1 MSFLSRF
8 FFFFFVWLFDFCSNF
23 FFPQNSTHFLPV
35 CACAR
40 LLLAP
45 ECLSE
50 LSLCQLQINKAISQ
64 LVRPY
69 NQWRMPSPPSMHFVH
84 RLFQG
89 QSTLPARR
97 QSHSRVFAASIVKKK
112 KKLKN
117 AANKHSEA
125 SCQDPSCATW
135 ATRFQARRC
144 RRLEARPSRALL
156 DAHYGLLVFMKNHS
170 CGWLALSVYE
180 FNDPPVDLCGDGQR
194 RL

>member
-8 FFFFFVWLFDFCSNF
+8 FIFFLPGCLILVLTFFFSKTLPIFC
-23 FFPQNSTHFLPV
+23 L
-35 CACAR
+35 CAR

-69 NQWRMPSPPSMHFVH
+69 NLWRIPSPPPMHFVH

-89 QSTLPARR
+89 QSTLPARC

-112 KKLKN
+112 T
-117 AANKHSEA
+117 NKMR
-125 SCQDPSCATW
+125 QTN
-135 ATRFQARRC
+135 TAR
-144 RRLEARPSRALL
+144 LPAKFRPALPELRGSRP
-156 DAHYGLLVFMKNHS
+156 GLLVQATGSSSIPGAAGCALRAAGFYEKPQL
-170 CGWLALSVYE
+170 WLVSPECLWV
-180 FNDPPVDLCGDGQR
+180 
-194 RL
+194 

>member
-1 MSFLSRF
+1 MSTIFSICCSICEFFSLDF
-8 FFFFFVWLFDFCSNF
+8 FFFFLPGCLILVLTF
-23 FFPQNSTHFLPV
+23 FFFQNSTHFLPV
-35 CACAR
+35 CSCAR

-69 NQWRMPSPPSMHFVH
+69 NQWRMPSPPPMHFVH

-97 QSHSRVFAASIVKKK
+97 RSHSRVFAASIVKKK
-112 KKLKN
+112 QIKN

-125 SCQDPSCATW
+125 SCQDPSCTTW
-135 ATRFQARRC
+135 ATRFQARPARAGD
-144 RRLEARPSRALL
+144 RRLVHPGRCWMRTTGCWFLWKTTAVV
-156 DAHYGLLVFMKNHS
+156 G
-170 CGWLALSVYE
+170 
-180 FNDPPVDLCGDGQR
+180 
-194 RL
+194 